1 MLFPKLANSSYVG
14 NYHITKGMENIYVWS
29 RTNDDITQFCASCT
43 LYQKVTEKAQLQVA
57 PILSTPFEQVGI
69 RDIARPLPKVQ

>member
-29 RTNDDITQFCASCT
+29 RTNDDITQFCASCK
-43 LYQKVTEKAQLQVA
+43 LYQKVTEK
-57 PILSTPFEQVGI
+57 T
-69 RDIARPLPKVQ
+69 